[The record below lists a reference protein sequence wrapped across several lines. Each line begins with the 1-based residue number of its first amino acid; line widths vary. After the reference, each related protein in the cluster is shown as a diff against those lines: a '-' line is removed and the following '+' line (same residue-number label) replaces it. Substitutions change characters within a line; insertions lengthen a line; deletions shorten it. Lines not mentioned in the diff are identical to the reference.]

1 MLLQCCVSVL
11 NIFYNLK
18 LISKFSLQ
26 VGWCIY
32 YGFYAFVDFL
42 QVSAGRDLDCFHDLG
57 AYKIC
62 AVTQKL
68 SLHTGILILMTQAL
82 VSRMLLPGI
91 SNFVNASV
99 RRLHPRACCSTSYFV
114 ICGARSP
121 HAPQVLHSG
130 SNGGMGE
137 TSGAEARDDDERSK
151 RAVMMTPA

>member
-1 MLLQCCVSVL
+1 MLRISVEHVLQ
-11 NIFYNLK
+11 
-18 LISKFSLQ
+18 SLQ
-26 VGWCIY
+26 VGWWIT
-32 YGFYAFVDFL
+32 YGFWTFVHF
-42 QVSAGRDLDCFHDLG
+42 QRVSSGRDADLDCFHDLG

-68 SLHTGILILMTQAL
+68 SIYTSILLLMTQAL
-82 VSRMLLPGI
+82 VSRMIVPGI

-137 TSGAEARDDDERSK
+137 TSGAEAGDADEL
-151 RAVMMTPA
+151 